1 MRLRPGD
8 RLRCSNSKCRL
19 EVIVTEVGSRTEAE
33 SLLRCSC
40 NSPMKKLYVKP
51 AFETM
56 KLNHDLGAADGVRSL
71 RP

>member
-8 RLRCSNSKCRL
+8 RLRCSNSECRL

-40 NSPMKKLYVKP
+40 NSPMKKFYVKP